1 MTDFR
6 ADHHLATIDAD
17 GALCDVVVR
26 FSYDGLEHIG
36 RLWFSGPA
44 VGAKAIP
51 DHGAIP
57 GRTMEEAVQLA
68 ERFTPDDLLR
78 RLYRARA
85 EKRKYLQL
93 RRATEQ
99 LLEHVKYMNRVALT
113 MRAGMI
119 DADGGRQELD
129 LVVRQMHELVDTLPN
144 LAGVEEHPAH

>member
-6 ADHHLATIDAD
+6 AEHHLATIDAD

-44 VGAKAIP
+44 VGEKSLP
-51 DHGAIP
+51 DHGGIP
-57 GRTMEEAVQLA
+57 GRTIEEAIQLA
-68 ERFTPDDLLR
+68 ERFTTDDLLR
-78 RLYRARA
+78 RFYRARA

-99 LLEHVKYMNRVALT
+99 LLDSVKYMNRIALS
-113 MRAGMI
+113 MRGGML
-119 DADGGRQELD
+119 DPDGARQEID
-129 LVVRQMHELVDTLPN
+129 LIVKQLHELVDTLPSM
-144 LAGVEEHPAH
+144 AGVEENH